1 MKKNPL
7 MGDHISLNIKHRG
20 IMKHISEL
28 RTILSKFFDWH
39 KSRLDCLGQI
49 IQALFVVRTINLTQ
63 VASAFQSEVKEE
75 SSYRR
80 ICRFFTDFN
89 FDMSRIALLIFR
101 LFPLGDKC
109 TLILDR
115 TNWKW
120 GKTPINILMLSIAYR
135 GIGIPLFW
143 VVLNLEGNSC
153 AEDRIGLLKRVV
165 ERLGIHRI
173 EVLLA
178 DREFIGTQWFRFLI
192 EQKIPFL
199 IRIKQNSIVEIGES
213 SKLPIGRLR
222 NWVSRKKV
230 ENYSVNLWGLSL
242 YVSIGKRKGAKEQMI
257 IASNLKFKDPL
268 SMYRRRWEIETMF
281 GCLKTR
287 GFRMEDTHITDPDK
301 IEKVLFV
308 LAIAFCWAYRMGD
321 IQDQI
326 QAIEVKT
333 HGRKARSLFRAGLN
347 LIRRAIF
354 GRWALRK
361 FRRLFLCF
369 TYLEPASCVL

>member
-1 MKKNPL
+1 
-7 MGDHISLNIKHRG
+7 
-20 IMKHISEL
+20 MKHVSEL
-28 RTILSKFFDWH
+28 RTILSQFFDWH
-39 KSRLDCLGQI
+39 KCRLDCLGQI

-63 VASAFQSEVKEE
+63 VASAFKSEVKEG

-80 ICRFFTDFN
+80 VCRFFTCFT
-89 FDMSRIALLIFR
+89 FDMSRIVLLVFR

-153 AEDRIGLLKRVV
+153 AEDRIDLLKRVV
-165 ERLGIHRI
+165 ERLGVNKI

-178 DREFIGTQWFRFLI
+178 DREFVGTQWFCFLI
-192 EQKIPFL
+192 EQKIPFI
-199 IRIKQNSIVEIGES
+199 IRIKQNSMVEIGENG
-213 SKLPIGRLR
+213 KLPIGRLR
-222 NWVSRKKV
+222 KRLSQKKV
-230 ENYSVNLWGLSL
+230 MNHPINLWGLSL
-242 YVSIGKRKGAKEQMI
+242 YVSIEKRKGAKEQMI
-257 IASNLKFKDPL
+257 VVSNFKFEDPL
-268 SMYRRRWEIETMF
+268 GMYRRRWEIETMF

-301 IEKVLFV
+301 IEKVVFV
-308 LAIAFCWAYRMGD
+308 LAIAFCWAYRTGD
-321 IQDQI
+321 IQDQV

-333 HGRKARSLFRAGLN
+333 HGRKARSFFREGLN
-347 LIRRAIF
+347 LIRRAIL
-354 GRWALRK
+354 GRWVLRK
-361 FRRLFLCF
+361 FRRLLLCF
-369 TYLEPASCVL
+369 TSLESESCAI